1 MGTEG
6 EGVIVQSESFFN
18 QHIFKCHCGA
28 ERVYG
33 SGPISGATFASR
45 PRLVC
50 LGPHSSFLQIHTFKA
65 LKAAEWVDYMQGEEI
80 PA

>member
-6 EGVIVQSESFFN
+6 EQVTDPKPNRFN

-33 SGPISGATFASR
+33 SGPISGAAFASR

-65 LKAAEWVDYMQGEEI
+65 LKAAKWVEYMQGEI